1 MELANKLFRGDRVI
15 WLIFMFLCLISVVE
29 VFSAASTL
37 IYKNSNHWTPIVRH
51 ASFLLAGFVCVL
63 IVHNIPYKYLSAFTI
78 LLPVSIVMLLLT
90 PIFGVMENDA
100 HRWLRIFGFQFQPSE
115 FAKLS
120 SIVYV
125 AFLLSRRPAM
135 SDKQVLTWILWGVGG
150 VCLLI
155 FPENFSTA
163 SLLFGVCFLLMF
175 IGEIPFVYLLKT
187 LGVLAIVGGVLAAIV
202 LFAPKDVMK
211 YLPDRMTT
219 WQARVERHFAPD
231 KEEIAADGTYKITDD
246 NFQETHAKIAIARG
260 GVIGRLPGHGQQR
273 DFLPQAYSDFIYAII
288 IEELGVAGGVFV
300 LFLYIF
306 LLVRVGIIARKC
318 DRSFPK
324 YLVLGCGLLI
334 VVQALANMAV
344 AVGLVPVTGQPL
356 PLISRGGTSTM
367 LTCIYFGI
375 ILSVSRFAAGM
386 GESDEEASEADMEPV
401 GVEPSAF
408 ATAGEASA
416 SGGPVAGST
425 AGDTEDRSGALS
437 GPEKTE
443 T

>member
-1 MELANKLFRGDRVI
+1 MDLANKLFRGDRVI

-63 IVHNIPYKYLSAFTI
+63 IIHNIPYKYLSAFTI
-78 LLPVSIVMLLLT
+78 LLPVSVLMLLAT
-90 PIFGVMENDA
+90 PVFGVMENDA

-120 SIVYV
+120 AVVYI

-135 SDKQVLTWILWGVGG
+135 TEKQVFRWIMWGVGG
-150 VCLLI
+150 VCMLI
-155 FPENFSTA
+155 LPENFSTA
-163 SLLFGVCFLLMF
+163 FLLFGVCFLMLF
-175 IGEIPFVYLLKT
+175 IGEIPFRYLWKT
-187 LGVLAIVGGVLAAIV
+187 AGVLAILGVAVAGV
-202 LFAPKDVMK
+202 VFFAPKSVSQ
-211 YLPDRMTT
+211 YLPDRVAT
-219 WQARVERHFAPD
+219 WQARMERHFGPD
-231 KEEIAADGTYKITDD
+231 AAEAGADGTYKITDD
-246 NFQETHAKIAIARG
+246 NFQESHAKIAIARG
-260 GVIGRLPGHGQQR
+260 GVIGRMPGHGQQR

-288 IEELGVAGGVFV
+288 IEETGVLGGLFV

-318 DRSFPK
+318 EKSFPK

-367 LTCIYFGI
+367 LTCVYFGI

-386 GESDEEASEADMEPV
+386 GENEDADEEEI
-401 GVEPSAF
+401 
-408 ATAGEASA
+408 AGEPAVAVAADGLAGGAEVSA
-416 SGGPVAGST
+416 EPART
-425 AGDTEDRSGALS
+425 GA
-437 GPEKTE
+437 
-443 T
+443 